1 MTSLFFEPLLFLK
14 TSLFLCALL
23 FFEPLLFLKTL
34 LFLKPLLFLFL
45 FLFYS
50 LDTHLFFLLES
61 PVFLFSSHSLLCHHI
76 VVSTAPGWSGL
87 GPCVGVAPP
96 PGSDVGPDIDPLHVV
111 TGQVQ
116 RGSEGPGLQTCV
128 LEVLRVVDLLLSH
141 LLHFPDLH
149 GLFLL
154 ELLLLHE
161 GLLGLLLLLELLGLP
176 DCGLL
181 LEYLLLLLLLDQ
193 PLLLEG
199 GLLLGLLL
207 DEVISE
213 GARLTSAD
221 RIVINDPTLGLL
233 LPLGEEFSAFTNTG
247 IEALGHGVG
256 HLGQAEAGGG
266 VDGHLAV
273 VRPLVGGQVVPVS
286 HLAFRVHHQLHVGHS
301 VVFGPSLL
309 ILETSVKVFTS

>member
-1 MTSLFFEPLLFLK
+1 MDPSNIIPIIPNTNTEHDLL
-14 TSLFLCALL
+14 T
-23 FFEPLLFLKTL
+23 
-34 LFLKPLLFLFL
+34 
-45 FLFYS
+45 
-50 LDTHLFFLLES
+50 
-61 PVFLFSSHSLLCHHI
+61 
-76 VVSTAPGWSGL
+76 
-87 GPCVGVAPP
+87 CVGVAPP
-96 PGSDVGPDIDPLHVV
+96 PGSGVGPDIDPLHVV

-149 GLFLL
+149 GLLLL

-213 GARLTSAD
+213 GAGLTSAD

-233 LPLGEEFSAFTNTG
+233 LPLGEEFSACNKQILCRSQSTLN
-247 IEALGHGVG
+247 ILLSLCCVRCQCDVSCGVCVCC
-256 HLGQAEAGGG
+256 L
-266 VDGHLAV
+266 VLR
-273 VRPLVGGQVVPVS
+273 RPLS
-286 HLAFRVHHQLHVGHS
+286 A
-301 VVFGPSLL
+301 L
-309 ILETSVKVFTS
+309 I